1 MELVTTILEL
11 LGAIPGVEY
20 IIPGIL
26 VVLGANHVIKN
37 YFSDGDDG
45 DGLAARVRQGFDNIR
60 GRIERARGNN
70 RDATEQ
76 AGDARDTAR
85 EGERGNRE
93 ARESAGNAADAVDDA
108 KQSNRE
114 VRELSD
120 RARDIIDGVRERN
133 KKDE

>member
-11 LGAIPGVEY
+11 LGTIPGVEY

-45 DGLAARVRQGFDNIR
+45 DGLAASIRKGFDNIR

-70 RDATEQ
+70 QDATDKARDA
-76 AGDARDTAR
+76 GDTA
-85 EGERGNRE
+85 EQGERGNRE
-93 ARESAGNAADAVDDA
+93 AREATGNAGDAVDDA
-108 KQSNRE
+108 KQSNRDLA
-114 VRELSD
+114 ELSD

-133 KKDE
+133 SKDE